1 MIRISS
7 HLNIFKL
14 KSEPLWKKNTWS
26 VFRGENKGKMNGS
39 NFEPSQNH
47 MHMLACVMV
56 SFDDFLSH
64 LTILPALTTV

>member
-47 MHMLACVMV
+47 MHMLHIQPFERIAR
-56 SFDDFLSH
+56 
-64 LTILPALTTV
+64 ILCND